1 MGKNEEQGGKSPK
14 NEPPKGQ
21 REQQGAQVTGVGR
34 RGHEDGRRGMNRA
47 PDSGRT
53 GRR

>member
-1 MGKNEEQGGKSPK
+1 MSKDKEGSKLPK

-21 REQQGAQVTGVGR
+21 REQRGAQVAGVAR
-34 RGHEDGRRGMNRA
+34 KDHEDGRRGMNRT

-53 GRR
+53 SRR